1 MSVKV
6 GDVQDIDEI
15 SKVLSIYMNAAK
27 SGTGE
32 DMSAAFHKNAT
43 IYGYVGDKLAFNGPI
58 QSLFDWHNSN
68 GKASNIQG
76 RITNI
81 DVVGTVAH
89 ARVEA
94 ENWTELKFTDLFLLL
109 KEDGKWTIVNKVFH
123 LHSD

>member
-6 GDVQDIDEI
+6 GDVSDIDEI
-15 SKVLSIYMNAAK
+15 TKVLTVYMNAAK

-32 DMSAAFHKNAT
+32 QMSAAFHKDAT
-43 IYGYVGDKLAFNGPI
+43 IYGYVGENLAFNGPI
-58 QSLFDWHNSN
+58 KGLYDWHNSN
-68 GKASNIQG
+68 GPAKDIQG

-94 ENWTELKFTDLFLLL
+94 ENWTKLKFTDLFLLL
-109 KEDGKWTIVNKVFH
+109 KLDGKWIIVNKVFH
-123 LHSD
+123 LHG